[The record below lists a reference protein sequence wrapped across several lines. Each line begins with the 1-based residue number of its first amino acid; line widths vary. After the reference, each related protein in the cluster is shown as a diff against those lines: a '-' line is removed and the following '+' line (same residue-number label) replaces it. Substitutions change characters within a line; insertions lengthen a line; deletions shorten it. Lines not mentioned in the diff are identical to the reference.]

1 MKTGPAWRTHS
12 INWRALA
19 GSSPNS
25 RGNLRNTK
33 MKREKTQGP
42 IPGTGSNQNGARR
55 DGNFARCEMT
65 SRPRSARSSM
75 RRRKRE
81 REFSQSSVARSTKSE
96 ANSDN
101 SHGGRNSAR
110 SQPKLNQERGFLMLN
125 RSFQSPIKN
134 ARVHAV
140 INRLAGGPGR
150 PPSGGPPQDP
160 AR

>member
-25 RGNLRNTK
+25 RRNLRNTK
-33 MKREKTQGP
+33 MKREKTQEP

-81 REFSQSSVARSTKSE
+81 REFSQSFVARSTKSE

-101 SHGGRNSAR
+101 SRAGRKFRRKPAQIEPGKIAPGKRFSHA
-110 SQPKLNQERGFLMLN
+110 KQEL
-125 RSFQSPIKN
+125 SE
-134 ARVHAV
+134 
-140 INRLAGGPGR
+140 
-150 PPSGGPPQDP
+150 P
-160 AR
+160 A